1 MTKME
6 TSLTPFSWQAVDSAG
21 HRVRGIGEAASALAL
36 TRELEGRGLI
46 VIDVG
51 DAGHERASD
60 GPRGASRQ
68 DVLEAT
74 RALAALLAAGVP
86 LVRALT
92 IAASLVPPRVAATL
106 DDVRTR
112 ISAGSALADALGR
125 HPAAFSPLYRGV
137 VRAGERSGD
146 LAESFNAL
154 AKQLDG
160 EARLRA
166 RLLSATIYPALLAV
180 AGTITIAMLV
190 LFVLPRFAELLAD
203 AHSTLPPTT
212 AALMAVS
219 NWLGH
224 AWPVVVVAL
233 VGLVAG
239 IVGMS
244 CTEGGTRVIASLLVR
259 APVVG
264 TLRRNI
270 LASRLARLLS
280 VLLGGGAPLL
290 TALDDT
296 FDSLS
301 DPLARDEVARVR
313 ARVREGRSLH
323 GALAEGSLFPPVLA
337 RLVAVGEESGS
348 LRDFLERSAEL
359 CEERAERTLERL
371 VTFIEPAMI
380 VAFGILIAFVALSL
394 LQAIYGVDATTF
406 R

>member
-1 MTKME
+1 M
-6 TSLTPFSWQAVDSAG
+6 AV
-21 HRVRGIGEAASALAL
+21 VGI
-36 TRELEGRGLI
+36 
-46 VIDVG
+46 
-51 DAGHERASD
+51 
-60 GPRGASRQ
+60 
-68 DVLEAT
+68 
-74 RALAALLAAGVP
+74 
-86 LVRALT
+86 
-92 IAASLVPPRVAATL
+92 VAA
-106 DDVRTR
+106 V
-112 ISAGSALADALGR
+112 
-125 HPAAFSPLYRGV
+125 
-137 VRAGERSGD
+137 
-146 LAESFNAL
+146 
-154 AKQLDG
+154 
-160 EARLRA
+160 
-166 RLLSATIYPALLAV
+166 
-180 AGTITIAMLV
+180 
-190 LFVLPRFAELLAD
+190 
-203 AHSTLPPTT
+203 
-212 AALMAVS
+212 
-219 NWLGH
+219 
-224 AWPVVVVAL
+224 
-233 VGLVAG
+233 
-239 IVGMS
+239 VGMS
-244 CTEGGTRVIASLLVR
+244 RTEAGTRAIADLLVR

-348 LRDFLERSAEL
+348 LRAFLERSAEL

>member
-1 MTKME
+1 
-6 TSLTPFSWQAVDSAG
+6 
-21 HRVRGIGEAASALAL
+21 
-36 TRELEGRGLI
+36 
-46 VIDVG
+46 
-51 DAGHERASD
+51 
-60 GPRGASRQ
+60 
-68 DVLEAT
+68 VLEAT

-86 LVRALT
+86 LARALS
-92 IAASLVPPRVAATL
+92 IAASIVPPRVAGTL
-106 DDVRTR
+106 EDVRSR
-112 ISAGSALADALGR
+112 ILAGSALADALGR
-125 HPAAFSPLYRGV
+125 HPASFSPLYRGV

-146 LAESFNAL
+146 LAESFTAL
-154 AKQLDG
+154 ARQLDG

-166 RLLSATIYPALLAV
+166 RLLSAMIYPALLAV
-180 AGTITIAMLV
+180 AGTITIALLV
-190 LFVLPRFAELLAD
+190 LFVLPRFAELLTD
-203 AHSTLPPTT
+203 AHSTLPATT
-212 AALMAVS
+212 AALMAAS
-219 NWLGH
+219 HWLGR
-224 AWPVVVVAL
+224 AWPVVAVAL
-233 VGLVAG
+233 VALTAA

-244 CTEGGTRVIASLLVR
+244 RTAGGQRVIAAFLVR
-259 APVVG
+259 APVIG

-270 LASRLARLLS
+270 LGSRLARLLS

-290 TALDDT
+290 IALDDT
-296 FDSLS
+296 LDSLS

-348 LRDFLERSAEL
+348 LRAFLERSAEL

-380 VAFGILIAFVALSL
+380 VAFGVLIAFVALSL